1 MLSTAGGGAGA
12 AWLCAD
18 SFAAS
23 FPFSADVATLLSGLQ
38 AERLATIIR
47 AAIDKSA
54 VFFMASILLKAK
66 QIFKGITTVNVLILL
81 TLGFFTFL
89 MARITAEYIPYNT
102 DVGFLQIKQ
111 DYIDI
116 DHWRIAFFV
125 HVYTSMWALLAG
137 FTQFSSQIQ
146 SYYPRAHR
154 ALGYVYVTNVLLITG
169 PASLVMGLYANG
181 GPTSKIAFVALAIGW
196 ITFTSIAL
204 VKAKNG
210 DFEAHRNFMIRSYAL
225 TLSALTLRAW
235 KYAITNSVELPPMD
249 VYRAVAWL
257 GWVPNLI
264 AAEMLIRRYYLNE
277 KMYPLFARL
286 RRKTTRLILR

>member
-1 MLSTAGGGAGA
+1 
-12 AWLCAD
+12 
-18 SFAAS
+18 
-23 FPFSADVATLLSGLQ
+23 
-38 AERLATIIR
+38 
-47 AAIDKSA
+47 
-54 VFFMASILLKAK
+54 MASILLKAK
-66 QIFKGITTVNVLILL
+66 QIFKGITAVNALILV

-89 MARITAEYIPYNT
+89 MARITAEYIPYNM
-102 DVGFLQIKQ
+102 DVGFLRIKQ

-125 HVYTSMWALLAG
+125 HVYASMWALLAG

-146 SYYPRAHR
+146 SYYARVHR
-154 ALGYVYVTNVLLITG
+154 TFGYIYVTNVLLITG
-169 PASLVMGLYANG
+169 PASLLMGIYANG
-181 GPTSKIAFVALAIGW
+181 GPTSKFAFVTLAIGW
-196 ITFTSIAL
+196 IAFTAIAL

-235 KYAITNSVELPPMD
+235 KWTITNSVELPPMD

-264 AAEMLIRRYYLNE
+264 ASELLIRRLYLSE
-277 KMYPLFARL
+277 KPSFFFARP
-286 RRKTTRLILR
+286 RRKVTEDQS